1 MFCWSVTDINIYNS
15 IIYML
20 QCLFNMN
27 NTKTRMKGKDK
38 QKKWSQKIEKN
49 KRKPKDTANSTNSTK
64 TSQYWTNFFYMLC
77 LLFIYINGWKEDKI
91 KIKTKGK
98 QARKKKIFLSFPFII
113 INHPCF
119 VSNQYNNI
127 RTKNKQRTKTTIEY
141 FLLLY
146 FSFIFFS

>member
-1 MFCWSVTDINIYNS
+1 MKPKKKK
-15 IIYML
+15 
-20 QCLFNMN
+20 
-27 NTKTRMKGKDK
+27 KTNE
-38 QKKWSQKIEKN
+38 SQKIQ
-49 KRKPKDTANSTNSTK
+49 PIQQTAQKQASTGQT
-64 TSQYWTNFFYMLC
+64 FFYMLC

-98 QARKKKIFLSFPFII
+98 KEKIFLSFPFII

>member
-1 MFCWSVTDINIYNS
+1 MLKCHFSINNS
-15 IIYML
+15 
-20 QCLFNMN
+20 
-27 NTKTRMKGKDK
+27 
-38 QKKWSQKIEKN
+38 KKKINWKKKKKKNEAKKKKN
-49 KRKPKDTANSTNSTK
+49 KRKPKDQANSTNSTK

-98 QARKKKIFLSFPFII
+98 KEKIFLSFPFII